1 MGRGEPGELY
11 PTDYERGGAI
21 SFIVCQLVS
30 LPGSLDSSTYM
41 KIALV
46 KFSESHNKQKC
57 HECKKWIYG
66 IRDR

>member
-1 MGRGEPGELY
+1 MGRGEPGKLH
-11 PTDYERGGAI
+11 PTDYARGGAI
-21 SFIVCQLVS
+21 SFIVCQLMG

-46 KFSESHNKQKC
+46 KFSESYNEKC
-57 HECKKWIYG
+57 HEYKKWIYG